1 MRGGGRH
8 AVVVGG
14 SLAGLLAARVLVE
27 HAERVTVIERD
38 RFAAEAGPRPGV
50 PQGRHTHVLL
60 DGGQRALDEVLPG
73 FMDELRAAGSPRVG
87 MPDDVVQLQG
97 GRWFRRTP
105 ASTYLH
111 TGTRPQLEHL
121 VRQRVLAH
129 PAIEVA
135 EGAEAVGL
143 LGDAA
148 RVRGVLLR
156 ERGDEARDGQGG
168 QDARGVR
175 GTPGVR
181 GVRAEA
187 RPLAADLVVD
197 ASGRGTKAARWLARI
212 GADAP
217 PEETI
222 ETGLAYASRVYRDRD
237 GRLGGQALGFNIV
250 ADPAQT
256 YGCVVLPL
264 EDGTCIV
271 TFSGLRGDEPPTGD
285 EEFAAF
291 AKRLPHPVVHQWLR
305 AAEPLTPAYGFRQTA
320 NVRRRYDLPGRR
332 PAGFLATGDALC
344 TFNPIYGQ
352 GMAVAARNAV
362 ALRDAL
368 ADSRRT
374 PTTRRVQAAIL
385 ASSGQAWDISAG
397 SDKKMPGATGNAVA
411 SSALERPVGWYLER
425 VLERYATDPVV
436 GDAFRSVLTLTAP
449 LTSLFAP
456 RVAGRVL
463 FGAVGAAPVEPP
475 REREGA
481 APVSQLGRTG
491 ELA

>member
-27 HAERVTVIERD
+27 HAERVTVVERD

-60 DGGQRALDEVLPG
+60 DGGQRALDAVLPG

-87 MPDDVVQLQG
+87 MPDDVVQFQR

-121 VRQRVLAH
+121 LRQRVLAH
-129 PAIEVA
+129 PAIEVV

-148 RVRGVLLR
+148 RVRGVVLR
-156 ERGDEARDGQGG
+156 ERGDGARD
-168 QDARGVR
+168 
-175 GTPGVR
+175 
-181 GVRAEA
+181 E

-197 ASGRGTKAARWLARI
+197 ASGRGTRAARWLARI

-222 ETGLAYASRVYRDRD
+222 ETGLAYASRVYRDRG

-250 ADPAQT
+250 ADPTQT

-397 SDKKMPGATGNAVA
+397 SDKKMPGATGNAVG
-411 SSALERPVGWYLER
+411 SSALERPVAWYLGR
-425 VLERYATDPVV
+425 VLERYASDPVV

-463 FGAVGAAPVEPP
+463 FGAVGAALVEPP